1 MGALNG
7 KQNPGK
13 KIILQE
19 IGGKERFQE
28 LNIDKNADYRNTLK
42 EIRTLIPQNR
52 HYRFYDNPYLKGVHL
67 EKKRF
72 PNRRVI
78 QDGSTIYVVKLP
90 VERKF
95 EAWQGARFVPVSG
108 ITHYSKIVLRRR
120 NGILVVHN
128 IGEIHERNSECLVK
142 MQKRLSAIQ
151 LIKNTISQDFPVHVF
166 VEREFG
172 QHPALH
178 SGEKRQG
185 FNART
190 SNLNKIE
197 KLLDPCFSYYQ
208 RFLQKHGKEVE
219 CQFPKAIVHYTDLR
233 INYFKL
239 RAKMSP
245 EDFYRKKK
253 GIFKDYFKLVENQI
267 KSISDERE
275 RNFMYR
281 LIEDS
286 KKIMKGE
293 ESLYHKKEV
302 FDPRELFDFGILQAW
317 ILDLNMIARILRDYD
332 EQPVRH
338 AIIYSGDLHSKVYDK
353 FFKDLGA
360 DIVKSPKTTRKIE
373 GSDFNFPVQCI
384 PIPLVISE
392 KWPDRVTPVLDFSE
406 ELVGEYSGA
415 NQNYLLYSQLAIGA
429 SDDPRIQAKSLPEVA
444 NRKKKRHISDRTM
457 RNEMRN
463 FRKWGAGDFGTS
475 R

>member
-1 MGALNG
+1 MQFTYYKNG
-7 KQNPGK
+7 IEMKTK
-13 KIILQE
+13 KIFLQE

-28 LNIDKNADYRNTLK
+28 LNIFENADYRKTLK
-42 EIRTLIPQNR
+42 RIRTFLPPNR
-52 HYRFYDNPYLKGVHL
+52 LYKFYDNPDLMGEDL

-72 PNRRVI
+72 SDRRVFKK
-78 QDGSTIYVVKLP
+78 GSTIYVVKIP
-90 VERKF
+90 VERNF
-95 EAWQGARFVPVSG
+95 EAWQGARLVPVSG

-128 IGEIHERNSECLVK
+128 LGEIHSRNSECLVSI
-142 MQKRLSAIQ
+142 QERLSAIQ
-151 LIKNTISQDFPVHVF
+151 LIKNTLSQDFPVHIF

-172 QHPALH
+172 QHSALN
-178 SGEKRQG
+178 SGERWKG
-185 FNART
+185 FNKQT
-190 SNLNKIE
+190 TNLNKLE

-233 INYFKL
+233 INYFKNH
-239 RAKMSP
+239 RFKSV
-245 EDFYRKKK
+245 EDFYLKTKS
-253 GIFKDYFKLVENQI
+253 IFKDYFKLVENQI
-267 KSISDERE
+267 KSISDENE

-286 KKIMKGE
+286 KKIMKRE
-293 ESLYHKKEV
+293 ESLYHEKEDDV
-302 FDPRELFDFGILQAW
+302 TDIMGQLLQMW

-338 AIIYSGDLHSKVYDK
+338 AIIYSGDLHSQVYDK

-360 DIVKSPKTTRKIE
+360 DIFKSHKTNMKKR
-373 GSDFNFPVQCI
+373 SDMQVQCT
-384 PIPLVISE
+384 PVPLIISE
-392 KWPDRVTPVLDFSE
+392 KWPGHATPVLDFSE
-406 ELVGEYSGA
+406 ELVNESED
-415 NQNYLLYSQLAIGA
+415 NQNYLMYIHTVGSTQTSQKN
-429 SDDPRIQAKSLPEVA
+429 RIQAKSLPEVA